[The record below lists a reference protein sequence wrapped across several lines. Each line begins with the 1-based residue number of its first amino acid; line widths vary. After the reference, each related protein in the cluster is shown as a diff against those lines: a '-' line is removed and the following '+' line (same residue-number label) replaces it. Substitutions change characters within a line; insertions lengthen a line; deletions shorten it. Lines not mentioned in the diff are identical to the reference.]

1 MFHSLR
7 AKLLAW
13 VLLPLASAVAL
24 DAWITYGDSLAT
36 ASVVQDRLLLGS
48 ARNIAEQIRF
58 EDGSFQ
64 HQIPPS
70 ALELFQ
76 SSQPDRIYY
85 RITTGAGQLLAGY
98 SDLVT
103 SAAAALPAES
113 PFFFNATMR
122 AAPVRV
128 VAFLQPVIGD
138 PNALP
143 VMVEVAQ
150 TMNSHGQLANSLW
163 LHAVRQQLLILALAA
178 AFILFGLRRGLLPLI
193 RLSQTVKAREPGTLE
208 PIDTTAIPAELAPLA
223 DAVNDYIRR
232 LEAHASG
239 QSIFIQNAAHQ
250 LRTPFAVLNTQI
262 NYAMRAADDDGRVES
277 LAAARHTLQQAIR
290 LVNQLLML
298 STADALAPNAD
309 PPSANLA
316 GIIQEVLESQSAQ
329 AHRRHIDLGVEMTGE
344 PGTIQAR
351 AMVLKEILMNLVD
364 NAIRYTQR
372 GGRVTVRVS
381 ALHGTTRVT
390 VEDNGPGIP
399 PEFREQVF
407 ARFYRLHDSD
417 SDGSGLGLAIVR
429 EFAAKIGASISLAT
443 PASGQGLA
451 VTVEFAAPA
460 LKNKALKASV

>member
-85 RITTGAGQLLAGY
+85 RVTTGVGQLLAGY
-98 SDLVT
+98 TDLPT
-103 SAAAALPAES
+103 PTAAVPAES
-113 PFFFNATMR
+113 PYFFNASMH

-128 VAFLQPVIGD
+128 VAFFQPVIGD
-138 PNALP
+138 PNTLP

-193 RLSQTVKAREPGTLE
+193 RLGQTVKAREPGTLE
-208 PIDTTAIPAELAPLA
+208 PLDTTAIPAELAPLA
-223 DAVNDYIRR
+223 NAINDYIRR
-232 LEAHASG
+232 LEEHASG

-250 LRTPFAVLNTQI
+250 LRTPFAVLNTQLS
-262 NYAMRAADDDGRVES
+262 YAMRATDADGRAES
-277 LAAARHTLQQAIR
+277 LAAARHTLQQAMR

-298 STADALAPNAD
+298 SNADALAPTVG
-309 PPSANLA
+309 PLTANLA
-316 GIIQEVLESQSAQ
+316 AIVQEVLENQAQQ
-329 AHRRHIDLGVEMTGE
+329 AHSRDIDLGVEISGE
-344 PGTIQAR
+344 PGPVHAR
-351 AMVLKEILMNLVD
+351 SMVLKEMLMNLVD

-372 GGRVTVRVS
+372 GGMVTVRVES
-381 ALHGTTRVT
+381 RQGTTRLT

-399 PEFREQVF
+399 TESRELVF
-407 ARFYRLHDSD
+407 ERFYRLHDGD

-429 EFAAKIGASISLAT
+429 EFAAKIGASVSLAT
-443 PASGQGLA
+443 PASGHGLA
-451 VTVEFAAPA
+451 VTLEFVPPR
-460 LKNKALKASV
+460 LNI